1 MKKYQKDRIKLIK
14 TILPM
19 FGSNFVLKGG
29 TALMLYY
36 GLDRYSEDIDLDAF
50 NEMDVSLYLTN
61 PGYDIWNIRI
71 AKDTPTVF
79 RIMLDYGAKSDL
91 GNYPLK
97 IEVSSRNKKMLNKGL
112 YDIVEIDGVKVYH
125 IKEIINMKVATFGQ
139 RDKIRD
145 LYDLGFLLNKY
156 PNYFDEH
163 KLKSIIINMEYKG
176 LENLS
181 LLLQDEFEKKYLG
194 KLSSDDYVLN
204 IYVKCEDLL
213 VNLREHDREYD
224 NENDWDLER

>member
-1 MKKYQKDRIKLIK
+1 MEQYQKDRIFLMK

-19 FGSNFVLKGG
+19 FGKDFVLKGG

-36 GLDRYSEDIDLDAF
+36 GLDRYSEDIDLDTSGD
-50 NEMDVSLYLTN
+50 MDVSKFLVN
-61 PGYDIWNIRI
+61 PGYDVWNIRV

-79 RIMLDYGAKSDL
+79 RIMLDYGAESDL

-97 IEVSSRNKKMLNKGL
+97 IEVSSRNQKMLRKNL

-125 IKEIINMKVATFGQ
+125 VKELINMKVSTFGQ

-156 PNYFDEH
+156 PYYFDSD
-163 KLKSIIINMEYKG
+163 KLKSIMTNMQYKG
-176 LENLS
+176 FENLS
-181 LLLQDEFEKKYLG
+181 LLLRDEFERNRLG
-194 KLSSDDYVLN
+194 KVSGDDYVLGM
-204 IYVKCEDLL
+204 YLKCEDLL
-213 VNLREHDREYD
+213 IDLKEHNIDGNWEM
-224 NENDWDLER
+224 ER